1 MPPEPPETATP
12 SVVLDDLHITY
23 KVFED
28 VRPTLRRFV
37 TNRFKPRDYTPIH
50 ALRGVSL
57 TVFKGETVGII
68 GRNGSGK
75 STMLKAIAGLLPPSQ
90 GAAYAT
96 ARPVLLAVGA
106 ALRADLSGRR
116 NIFLGGSAIGMSVAE
131 LEARFDEIV
140 EFAGLAEAI
149 DRPLKTYSSGMRARL
164 QFSVASAIE
173 PEILLIDEALSV
185 GDAEFR
191 RKSAARV
198 REMHDAAGTVFI
210 VSHGKGLQKLC
221 TRVVWIDQGRVVAD
235 GHPDEIVPQYEEAT
249 GGPVANDPGD

>member
-1 MPPEPPETATP
+1 SETAGTP

-57 TVFKGETVGII
+57 TARRGETVGII

-75 STMLKAIAGLLPPSQ
+75 STMLKAIAGLLPPTS

-96 ARPVLLAVGA
+96 SRPVLLAVGA

-116 NIFLGGSAIGMSVAE
+116 NI
-131 LEARFDEIV
+131 
-140 EFAGLAEAI
+140 
-149 DRPLKTYSSGMRARL
+149 
-164 QFSVASAIE
+164 
-173 PEILLIDEALSV
+173 
-185 GDAEFR
+185 
-191 RKSAARV
+191 
-198 REMHDAAGTVFI
+198 
-210 VSHGKGLQKLC
+210 
-221 TRVVWIDQGRVVAD
+221 
-235 GHPDEIVPQYEEAT
+235 
-249 GGPVANDPGD
+249 